1 MMFIIALLF
10 FFSCT
15 DTTLLQRSEERMPIA
30 LDKKIIEEFG
40 EYKHI
45 DVRDVKMVYT
55 NDSICLL
62 QCRVNLIDKKGN
74 KQMLEYRYIYLIDV
88 IMSRFTGKVIY
99 NECVMDFPC
108 MPDDLIK
115 KCQEEVVLRNESVYN
130 DLYPRTSPIKE

>member
-1 MMFIIALLF
+1 MFIIALLF

>member
-1 MMFIIALLF
+1 MFIIALLF

-15 DTTLLQRSEERMPIA
+15 DTTLLQRAEERMPIA

-99 NECVMDFPC
+99 NQCVKDFPC